1 LATDE
6 LTAVG
11 WVSSN
16 LGVLKRLA
24 RYSSPLVAL
33 GAALAQAGNPAN
45 IISTLVAIGSDP
57 GTFIREIIYGEL
69 VLGILRLA
77 SPLIDALLIVVIG
90 ESVGYNEHGV
100 WGIEDVILF
109 VPITLYDVSLW
120 SVTSLYDA
128 LLAVNRAIIPLES
141 GLVYGVFVYGF
152 LIVEFV
158 IVAELSRR
166 LLRAVLDSVPIL
178 SGVETFLFSLFL
190 AKIGYRVYQNYEDNE
205 SQV

>member
-1 LATDE
+1 MATDE

-178 SGVETFLFSLFL
+178 SGVETFLFS
-190 AKIGYRVYQNYEDNE
+190 D
-205 SQV
+205 